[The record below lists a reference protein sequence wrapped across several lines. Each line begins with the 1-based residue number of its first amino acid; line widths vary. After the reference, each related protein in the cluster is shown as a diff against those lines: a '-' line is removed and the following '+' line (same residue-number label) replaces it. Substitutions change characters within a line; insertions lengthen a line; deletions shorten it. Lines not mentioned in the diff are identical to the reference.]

1 MAPARIWSNK
11 LSKIY
16 CSAAAL
22 IAARVRAI
30 VDQQWNTTAMP
41 KPPPARA
48 KRKVIA
54 ATELQ
59 RGGRRNGAGRKP
71 LDAASERV
79 MLTLTAAQIAGLRAE
94 FPDLPLATASREAID
109 RYLQKRR

>member
-1 MAPARIWSNK
+1 
-11 LSKIY
+11 
-16 CSAAAL
+16 
-22 IAARVRAI
+22 
-30 VDQQWNTTAMP
+30 MP
-41 KPPPARA
+41 KPPAARI

-54 ATELQ
+54 ATEPQ

-79 MLTLTAAQIAGLRAE
+79 MLTLTATQIAGLRTE

-109 RYLQKRR
+109 RYLQSKNRR